1 LVFADFRRNEA
12 RFLARRN
19 KPACHGNLGIAWAGD
34 EGFKDQ
40 FQLPRP
46 LEEAYLEKLG
56 LGYFYCIVGFN
67 RGFCKVRSEVE
78 IQLALIKVFPYYGFM
93 NITLSLDDDLVK
105 EVRKIAV
112 ERDTTLT
119 GLVRSYLQGIAE
131 EHAKSGRKRREL
143 EALRE
148 SFEKYQFNIGKH
160 TWTRAD
166 LHERR

>member
-1 LVFADFRRNEA
+1 MKVSKISSSYRAPPRRHTW
-12 RFLARRN
+12 
-19 KPACHGNLGIAWAGD
+19 KSLGWDAS
-34 EGFKDQ
+34 
-40 FQLPRP
+40 
-46 LEEAYLEKLG
+46 
-56 LGYFYCIVGFN
+56 IVSWGVN

-78 IQLALIKVFPYYGFM
+78 IQLALIKVFPYYGIM

-119 GLVRSYLQGIAE
+119 GLVRSYLQEIAE

-148 SFEKYQFNIGKH
+148 SFEKYQFNIGKR